1 MKLVTLKSILWFSVI
16 FLLAL
21 SFPVQVMYSS
31 PLPALFPYI
40 VISLIVFLTP
50 LSPIGRYTGFFWQG
64 ANTRMNLILGAY
76 LFLVL
81 FQTGWQSVLG
91 FISVEQSLSV
101 IVIYILPMV
110 FFIYFTRVATDQE
123 IRSVLLAIAWAGL
136 VVGLYFVYDS
146 YMMMVVGQVND
157 FSLRAYE
164 YSQFR
169 GGTAD
174 INPAR
179 ISANARSHGALENH
193 SISAAWISLGCFAV
207 LTLVPRHQ
215 TWWRM
220 IIVATYGLML
230 MIGLNFTGIVG
241 FALVIFLME
250 FGDIA
255 QLRRRMSKQSLNTK
269 VIGSGLLILIGISF
283 VWSIGDRVFELIQ
296 KNLAYQIDLA
306 IGTEKLGEADGQYT
320 YFDGLMSS
328 LLSFPH
334 NMLNNF
340 PFGLLVGDGF
350 SNGFGVIAK
359 GGDYGIAETLHRFG
373 LPFFIVIV
381 ASLIK
386 LILRALKQM
395 RASGTS
401 RIPQSSY
408 LWFAVCVIIYLSF
421 TEIHYTVWN
430 AKSILP
436 IFFFVLA
443 LYARCLMPRHYST
456 KNSIVPKRIRST

>member
-40 VISLIVFLTP
+40 VISLIVFLTS

-110 FFIYFTRVATDQE
+110 FFLYFTRVATDQE

-146 YMMMVVGQVND
+146 YMMLVVGQLND

-179 ISANARSHGALENH
+179 ISVNARSHGALEIH

-255 QLRRRMSKQSLNTK
+255 QLRRRMSKQSLNAK

-283 VWSIGDRVFELIQ
+283 VWSTGDRIFELIQ
-296 KNLAYQIDLA
+296 ENLASQIDLA
-306 IGTEKLGEADGQYT
+306 IGTVKLSEADGQYT

-334 NMLNNF
+334 NMLNF

-408 LWFAVCVIIYLSF
+408 LWFAVCVTINLSF
-421 TEIHYTVWN
+421 TELHYTVWN

-436 IFFFVLA
+436 IFFLALA
-443 LYARCLMPRHYST
+443 LYARGLARHHDSAQNSAASERVGST
-456 KNSIVPKRIRST
+456 